1 MKGCLLAITKS
12 ISLMGNKG
20 QSALSFWLRLTSDE
34 TQGREPLEHGASRKP
49 CQSVVVISLDR
60 EVRVIWGDA
69 VV

>member
-1 MKGCLLAITKS
+1 
-12 ISLMGNKG
+12 MGNKG

-49 CQSVVVISLDR
+49 CQSVIVISLDR
-60 EVRVIWGDA
+60 KVQVIWGDA